1 MTMTG
6 SMQITKTKIMKKGM
20 NNNLMKTM
28 KTMKM
33 IKKMNTMM
41 IGKIKIKLQI
51 FSQGQQKMEM
61 LVKVGI

>member
-51 FSQGQQKMEM
+51 FS
-61 LVKVGI
+61 